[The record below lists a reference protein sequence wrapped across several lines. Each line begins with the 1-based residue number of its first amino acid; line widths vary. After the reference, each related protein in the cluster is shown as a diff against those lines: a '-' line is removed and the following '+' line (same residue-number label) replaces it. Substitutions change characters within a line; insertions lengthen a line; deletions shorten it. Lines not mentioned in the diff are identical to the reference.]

1 MNTIIINSTHRDLNS
16 NSRFI
21 YPFPSNTRFEAGDTI
36 GVESIALYNS
46 IFNVEASRSNNRFS
60 IIWNANTSV
69 TYNFVIPDGNY
80 DIPALNYFIQY
91 CCVQNG
97 LYCINAAGNNVYF
110 VELVI
115 ASTVYGCELRCLALP
130 DTTEAGTLGYT
141 IPSVATWSFHAT
153 IDQTPQ
159 VIIPTNAFGQ
169 LFGFIAGTFP
179 ASVEATSQY
188 IPSTVTPQI
197 SVVTS
202 LVVTCNLVNSEL
214 SNPVNVFYSM
224 SLNAPYGENMTSP
237 SATRMDMPIFAGTY
251 NNVVLEFLS
260 QTFERVTLHDF
271 WVTFKLIASSN
282 QRLWLRLTR
291 RKTTASIRTIIII
304 LSICIVALDYSE
316 TIVLKWN

>member
-1 MNTIIINSTHRDLNS
+1 MNTIIINSTHKDPNS

-21 YPFPSNTRFEAGDTI
+21 YPFPSNTRFEPGDTV

-46 IFNVEASRSNNRFS
+46 IFNVEASRSNNSFS

-80 DIPALNYFIQY
+80 DIPGLNYFIQF
-91 CCVQNG
+91 CCIQNG
-97 LYCINAAGNNVYF
+97 LYCINSAGNNVYF

-130 DTTEAGTLGYT
+130 DATEAGTLGYVK
-141 IPSVATWSFHAT
+141 PSSATWNFHAT
-153 IDQTPQ
+153 LDKTPQ
-159 VIIPTNAFGQ
+159 VIIPTNAMGN

-179 ASVEATSQY
+179 STVQSTSQY
-188 IPSTVTPQI
+188 IASTVTPQI

-251 NNVVLEFLS
+251 NSVVLEFLS

-271 WVTFKLIASSN
+271 GVTFKLVI
-282 QRLWLRLTR
+282 
-291 RKTTASIRTIIII
+291 IRNSKKIMST
-304 LSICIVALDYSE
+304 
-316 TIVLKWN
+316 